1 MTDKEFLFELGIN
14 IKVAR
19 MRKRI
24 NTMELADLCKMNKTS
39 INDIELGKVSTRITT
54 LRKIAAATDIDIKSL
69 LP

>member
-1 MTDKEFLFELGIN
+1 MTDKEYLFELGIN

-39 INDIELGKVSTRITT
+39 INDIELGKVSTRIIT
-54 LRKIAAATDIDIKSL
+54 LRKIAAATDVEIKDL